1 MPDDVIQALNA
12 ELTANGAVQ
21 TLLRKY
27 PELYDSAFVPATERG
42 AAIKK
47 QLGQE

>member
-1 MPDDVIQALNA
+1 MPDEVIAALNA

-27 PELYDSAFVPATERG
+27 PDNYDDFVLATERG

>member
-1 MPDDVIQALNA
+1 MPDEVIAALNA

-27 PELYDSAFVPATERG
+27 PELYHNFLAAEDRG
-42 AAIKK
+42 STIKK

>member
-1 MPDDVIQALNA
+1 MPQEVIDALNA
-12 ELTANGAVQ
+12 EITANGAVQ

-27 PELYDSAFVPATERG
+27 PDNYDDFVLAEARG